1 MEVSGQPHTSAALS
15 LEKSLQYPLNKRL
28 GGTQSWLHDLYT
40 SPSIV
45 STEMKEGKMGWVF
58 HSGRRHPYRILVG
71 KLLEK
76 EPPGRMRST
85 QHGYKRKTLTWTLG
99 KQL

>member
-1 MEVSGQPHTSAALS
+1 
-15 LEKSLQYPLNKRL
+15 
-28 GGTQSWLHDLYT
+28 
-40 SPSIV
+40 
-45 STEMKEGKMGWVF
+45 MKEGKMGWVF